1 MAKSNL
7 ERLIQLADEVFDMK
21 NDPQQL
27 NVDQKVIRR
36 LSTMHPSTLSEY
48 VDGNGPVAWVLV
60 IPTTIKLMNRFL
72 EGEISEKELFKLTPL
87 NAEYEALYL
96 CSALVLEE
104 YRRKGITRRLVL
116 SAIDSIRKDHP
127 LKALFVWPFTDDG
140 DRAAEA
146 VAGLAGLP
154 LFKKR

>member
-7 ERLIQLADEVFDMK
+7 ERLIALADEVFDMK

-27 NVDQKVIRR
+27 NVDQDVIRR
-36 LSTMHPSTLSEY
+36 LSSMHPSTLSEE
-48 VDGNGPVAWVLV
+48 VDGNGPVAWVLM
-60 IPTTIKLMNRFL
+60 IPTTYVVMEQFL
-72 EGEISEKELFKLTPL
+72 NNEISEKEMFDMTPTD
-87 NAEYEALYL
+87 ARYEALYL

-104 YRRKGITRRLVL
+104 YRRMGIAKRLVL
-116 SAIDSIRKDHP
+116 SAIENIRRDHP
-127 LKALFVWPFTDDG
+127 LKALFVWPFTEEG

-146 VAGLAGLP
+146 IAGIVGLP